1 MEWTKVTIY
10 TAPAAIEPIMG
21 RLLNV
26 GITGFEI
33 EDEDEFNDFLEN
45 NKQYWDYVD
54 DSVTEKMRGET
65 RVIVYVSNNAQGHEM
80 LMSVKNE
87 LEIMKAMDSSGE
99 FGRLVIETDGIN
111 EEDWAN
117 NWKKYYHP
125 MEIGEKI
132 LIKPV
137 WETLSSDTDRVIFN
151 IEPGLSFGTGSHET
165 TQLCLINLEK
175 HIKPGMKVLDLGCGS
190 GILSIIALLLGAKK
204 AVAVDID
211 KNAVDIAYQNAR
223 RNGIDDDRY
232 TVYAG
237 DIITDS
243 DLQKIIAED
252 KYDIVLANIV
262 ADVIIAITPEVNK
275 YLKPGGT
282 FITSGI
288 ISDRLSDVENAFL
301 ENGFYAEDVSRRKDW
316 VSIVCKQGETDGK
329 NKG

>member
-1 MEWTKVTIY
+1 MEWIKVTIF
-10 TAPAAIEPIMG
+10 TTSNGIEPLTG
-21 RLLNV
+21 RLMNI

-33 EDEDEFNDFLEN
+33 EDEADFNDFLDN

-54 DSVTEKMRGET
+54 EKVIKQMQGET
-65 RVIVYVSNNAQGHEM
+65 RVIVYVSNNASGHEM
-80 LMSVKNE
+80 LMSIENE
-87 LEIMKAMDSSGE
+87 LNIMRSADTNNE
-99 FGRLVIETDGIN
+99 FGRLAVETDGIN

-125 MEIGEKI
+125 IEIGEKI

-137 WETLSSDTDRVIFN
+137 WEEVNNDTDRVIFN

-165 TQLCLINLEK
+165 TQLCLINLERY
-175 HIKPGMKVLDLGCGS
+175 IKPGMKVLDLGCGS

-211 KNAVDIAYQNAR
+211 KNAVDIAYENAK

-237 DIITDS
+237 DIITDT
-243 DLQKIIAED
+243 DLQKKIAMEE
-252 KYDIVLANIV
+252 YDIVLANIV
-262 ADVIIAITPEVNK
+262 ADVIIALTPTAKK
-275 YLKPGGT
+275 YLKADGT

-288 ISDRLSDVENAFL
+288 ITDRV
-301 ENGFYAEDVSRRKDW
+301 EDVKEALCRNNFHITDISQRKDW
-316 VSIVCKQGETDGK
+316 MSIVCKQEA
-329 NKG
+329 

>member
-1 MEWTKVTIY
+1 MEWIKVTIFT
-10 TAPAAIEPIMG
+10 TANGIEPLTG
-21 RLLNV
+21 RLMNI

-33 EDEDEFNDFLEN
+33 EDEADFNDFLDN

-54 DSVTEKMRGET
+54 EKVIKQMQGET
-65 RVIVYVSNNAQGHEM
+65 RVIVYVSNNASGHEM
-80 LMSVKNE
+80 LLSIENE
-87 LEIMKAMDSSGE
+87 LNIMRSADTANE
-99 FGRLVIETDGIN
+99 FGRLAVETDGIN

-125 MEIGEKI
+125 IEIGEKI

-137 WETLSSDTDRVIFN
+137 WEEVNNDTDRVIFN

-165 TQLCLINLEK
+165 TQLCLINLERY
-175 HIKPGMKVLDLGCGS
+175 IKPGMKVLDLGCGS

-211 KNAVDIAYQNAR
+211 KNAVDIAYENAK

-237 DIITDS
+237 DIITDTE
-243 DLQKIIAED
+243 LQKKIAMEE
-252 KYDIVLANIV
+252 YDIVLANIV
-262 ADVIIAITPEVNK
+262 ADVIIALTPTAKK
-275 YLKPGGT
+275 YVKADGT

-288 ISDRLSDVENAFL
+288 ITDRV
-301 ENGFYAEDVSRRKDW
+301 EDVKEALGRNNFHITDISQRKDW
-316 VSIVCKQGETDGK
+316 MSIVCKQEA
-329 NKG
+329 